1 MFLDIDSLRDNNM
14 SKVLI
19 VDDDRTMVSLLKI
32 LLEMDGFDVA
42 NISMGGQLIEKVR
55 AEKPDL
61 VLLDIFLSDADGK
74 EVLAELR
81 NTTDLAD
88 LRVVMTSGMDLADQ
102 CMEAGADAFLLKPY
116 TPEQLMKTIQQNLP
130 NSGEIEEKHA
140 SIGE

>member
-1 MFLDIDSLRDNNM
+1 M

-32 LLEMDGFDVA
+32 LLEMDGFDVS
-42 NISMGGQLIEKVR
+42 NLSMGGKLIEKVR
-55 AEKPDL
+55 DEKPDL
-61 VLLDIFLSDADGK
+61 ILMDVFLSDADGK

-102 CMEAGADAFLLKPY
+102 CMDAGADAFLLKPY
-116 TPEQLMKTIQQNLP
+116 TPEQLMKIIQQNLP
-130 NSGEIEEKHA
+130 NDGETEETQA
-140 SIGE
+140 SVGE